1 MNDEFYEQEFTLKE
15 WIFSVL
21 LIIGTVSASVAA
33 FIYSL

>member
-15 WIFSVL
+15 WIFSIF
-21 LIIGTVSASVAA
+21 LIFGAVSASVAA